1 MTDQHFFK
9 GACQACGGAI
19 EFPATAD
26 GMTVECPHCH
36 QQTELRRAQATGRGI
51 KNLVI
56 FGGVGI
62 VLTAG
67 VLLFLSSRTTP
78 KVSIPPAAPS
88 NSVAPAIT
96 ELARPKSPEDLKIS
110 GTVSVE
116 KAKGSRLAYVM
127 GTLKN
132 DSDHQRYGV
141 RIELELFD
149 QNGNKLPALAND
161 YLQNLEPRKEWKFR
175 ALVLDAK
182 AVSAKVAA
190 IKEED

>member
-1 MTDQHFFK
+1 MTDQQFFK
-9 GACQACGGAI
+9 GACQTCGGAI

-36 QQTELRRAQATGRGI
+36 QQTELRRVEKPTRNVTRLLVFAVAGLALAFGI
-51 KNLVI
+51 LFFLKSP
-56 FGGVGI
+56 GGGPVRSLPV
-62 VLTAG
+62 VL
-67 VLLFLSSRTTP
+67 
-78 KVSIPPAAPS
+78 S
-88 NSVAPAIT
+88 NAIPAIA
-96 ELARPKSPEDLKIS
+96 EPARPKSPEDLKVT
-110 GTVSVE
+110 GAVSVE

-141 RIELELFD
+141 RIELDLFD
-149 QNGNKLPALAND
+149 QNGNKLPAQAND
-161 YLQNLEPRKEWKFR
+161 YLQSLEPRKEWKFR

>member
-9 GACQACGGAI
+9 GACQACGRAI

-26 GMTVECPHCH
+26 GMAVECPHCH
-36 QQTELRRAQATGRGI
+36 QQTELRRIEKPARNVTRLLVFGVAGLVLAFGI
-51 KNLVI
+51 LFFLKSP
-56 FGGVGI
+56 GGGPVRSLPAVLSNTVPEI
-62 VLTAG
+62 VE
-67 VLLFLSSRTTP
+67 P
-78 KVSIPPAAPS
+78 
-88 NSVAPAIT
+88 
-96 ELARPKSPEDLKIS
+96 ARPKSPEDLKLS
-110 GTVSVE
+110 GAVSVE